1 MQLLLEIK
9 KFSDENQH
17 NMGEAD
23 LFSQAS
29 REDVNATAVRYL
41 LSFMKHLLDDPG
53 RKQLALA
60 DTFKVS
66 FGLRRMI
73 MIRDGWKRLPTW
85 VLMERIFW

>member
-41 LSFMKHLLDDPG
+41 LSFMKHLLDDPQKTIG
-53 RKQLALA
+53 FVGYFQIG
-60 DTFKVS
+60 VS
-66 FGLRRMI
+66 GQ
-73 MIRDGWKRLPTW
+73 GK
-85 VLMERIFW
+85 